1 MAVLEAKTP
10 LTGLARTLVA
20 SGLLN
25 EGAARQAVLQSA
37 KEKVALVPFLIGHK
51 LASGRDVASAAIGGI
66 RRAPLGS
73 RGLRSGSRDQQEGS
87 GQPHQKEP
95 CYPAFQTRQ
104 SPVHR
109 GFRPDQPEWA
119 RRDQVSYGS
128 QYRGQAFEIVGRG
141 HENKGMQDLIL
152 SVKSDVEAGGAL
164 ADGLRKH
171 PAHFNELYVNLVT
184 AGEASGIL
192 EAILHKLATYL
203 EKIEALKSKIK
214 SALFYPTAVI
224 VVAFIITAIL
234 MIFVIPQFEQLFSG
248 FGADLP
254 PLTRLVITI
263 SQYFQEY
270 WWLIFGTLI
279 GSVAGILKAKKR
291 SVAVAH
297 FFDRMLLKR
306 PVLGGIIEKA
316 AIARFSRTLATMF
329 AAGTPLLEAMNSV
342 AGACGNI
349 IFHDATLK
357 MRDEISTGSQL
368 QAAMRDTGIF
378 PNWWCRWSPSVRNPG
393 RSMRC
398 WARSPTG
405 TSRRSMMPWIRSP
418 ACSNP
423 SSWRCSGSSSAVW

>member
-1 MAVLEAKTP
+1 MAEAAIRQNVF
-10 LTGLARTLVA
+10 LWEGLDR
-20 SGLLN
+20 
-25 EGAARQAVLQSA
+25 
-37 KEKVALVPFLIGHK
+37 
-51 LASGRDVASAAIGGI
+51 SGRRVKGEMSSTSDATVKALLRRQGVNPLKVRKKPGSLFGGFRKKKVTPKDVAVFSRQLATMMSSGV
-66 RRAPLGS
+66 PL
-73 RGLRSGSRDQQEGS
+73 
-87 GQPHQKEP
+87 
-95 CYPAFQTRQ
+95 
-104 SPVHR
+104 V
-109 GFRPDQPEWA
+109 
-119 RRDQVSYGS
+119 
-128 QYRGQAFEIVGRG
+128 QAFEIVGRG

-279 GSVAGILKAKKR
+279 GSVVGLLKAKKR

-297 FFDRMLLKR
+297 FFDRMLLKL

-329 AAGTPLLEAMNSV
+329 AAGTPLVEAMNSV

-378 PNWWCRWSPSVRNPG
+378 PNMVVQMVAIGEESGALDAMLGKVADWYEQEVDDAVDSL
-393 RSMRC
+393 
-398 WARSPTG
+398 
-405 TSRRSMMPWIRSP
+405 TSLLEPIIM
-418 ACSNP
+418 
-423 SSWRCSGSSSAVW
+423 AVLGVIIGGLVIAMYLPIFKMGQVV